1 MIPNNLGT
9 FHIKLT
15 FSHHCPCQTAWND
28 VTSRT
33 EKEGKK
39 ERKKIEIKVERK
51 KRKKVNTKKNDA
63 TIAHG
68 LHHKTTWFLFQS
80 SAWFHASLNSS
91 ILSPRVGSS
100 STIQHGI
107 MWQVSKPAPRFGTS
121 TEISKHDHHVILWH
135 CKHYFKNLV
144 LDDPL

>member
-39 ERKKIEIKVERK
+39 ERKKEDRDKGRK
-51 KRKKVNTKKNDA
+51 EEKKKGKY
-63 TIAHG
+63 
-68 LHHKTTWFLFQS
+68 K
-80 SAWFHASLNSS
+80 
-91 ILSPRVGSS
+91 
-100 STIQHGI
+100 
-107 MWQVSKPAPRFGTS
+107 
-121 TEISKHDHHVILWH
+121 EE
-135 CKHYFKNLV
+135 
-144 LDDPL
+144 